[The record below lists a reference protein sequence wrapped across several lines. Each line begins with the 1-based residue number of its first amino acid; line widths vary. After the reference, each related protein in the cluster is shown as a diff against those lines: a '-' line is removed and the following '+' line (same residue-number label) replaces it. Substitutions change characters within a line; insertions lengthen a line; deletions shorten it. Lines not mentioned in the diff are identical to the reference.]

1 MAIVAVAVAAV
12 SAVVDAAFAAAVA
25 AVLHLSEFTSGVS
38 PYIFFRG
45 HNSHLPPGSRDT
57 NQKCHRPTNLPG

>member
-12 SAVVDAAFAAAVA
+12 SAVVDAAFAS

-38 PYIFFRG
+38 PAIFFSWTQLLSPSPRVQG
-45 HNSHLPPGSRDT
+45 H
-57 NQKCHRPTNLPG
+57 

>member
-12 SAVVDAAFAAAVA
+12 SDAVA
-25 AVLHLSEFTSGVS
+25 AAFSAAVLLLSEFTSGVS
-38 PYIFFRG
+38 PAIFFRG
-45 HNSHLPPGSRDT
+45 HNYAYFPPGSRDT